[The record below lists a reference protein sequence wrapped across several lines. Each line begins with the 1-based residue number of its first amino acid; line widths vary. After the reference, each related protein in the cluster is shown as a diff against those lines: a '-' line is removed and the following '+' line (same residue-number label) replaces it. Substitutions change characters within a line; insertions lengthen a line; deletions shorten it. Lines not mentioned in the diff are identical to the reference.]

1 MSDHKTVEQYL
12 PLTEAAYYTLLALV
26 EPMHGYR
33 IIQRTRGTSRGT
45 VEIGPGTM
53 YGVFSSLENQGLIVK
68 VKEEERRKVYAL
80 TTLGRSVLREQI
92 ERLKIMTQ
100 NGLAVLDQLG

>member
-1 MSDHKTVEQYL
+1 MSVQKPIEKYL
-12 PLTEAAYYTLLALV
+12 PLTEAAFYTMLALV
-26 EPMHGYR
+26 EPMHGYGVM
-33 IIQRTRGTSRGT
+33 QKTQGTSQGK

-68 VKEEERRKVYAL
+68 VKEEERRKVYTL
-80 TTLGRSVLREQI
+80 TSLGRSVLREQI

-100 NGLAVLDQLG
+100 NGLAVIDNLR